1 MGKTKPKNE
10 NVTPQKV
17 DKDLINMELDSDN
30 KNEIK
35 SMIITN
41 PSFNNDT
48 TYLKNY
54 RKTRVSNLQTN
65 TYPFVKA
72 PSGDEDIKMESF

>member
-1 MGKTKPKNE
+1 
-10 NVTPQKV
+10 
-17 DKDLINMELDSDN
+17 
-30 KNEIK
+30 
-35 SMIITN
+35 MIITN

>member
-1 MGKTKPKNE
+1 MSKNKPKVE
-10 NVTPQKV
+10 NATPLKP
-17 DKDLINMELDSDN
+17 DKDLINIELDSEN

-54 RKTRVSNLQTN
+54 RKTRVSNL
-65 TYPFVKA
+65 
-72 PSGDEDIKMESF
+72 

>member
-1 MGKTKPKNE
+1 
-10 NVTPQKV
+10 V
-17 DKDLINMELDSDN
+17 DSKY

-54 RKTRVSNLQTN
+54 RKTRVSNMQTN

-72 PSGDEDIKMESF
+72 PPGDIDTKLESF

>member
-1 MGKTKPKNE
+1 METPLKINDTPYSKTE
-10 NVTPQKV
+10 T
-17 DKDLINMELDSDN
+17 KDLISMELESDN
-30 KNEIK
+30 KNEIR

-54 RKTRVSNLQTN
+54 RKTRVSNLQVN
-65 TYPFVKA
+65 AHPHVKA
-72 PSGDEDIKMESF
+72 PSDDEDLKMESF

>member
-1 MGKTKPKNE
+1 
-10 NVTPQKV
+10 
-17 DKDLINMELDSDN
+17 
-30 KNEIK
+30 
-35 SMIITN
+35 MIITN

-54 RKTRVSNLQTN
+54 RKTRVSALQTN

-72 PSGDEDIKMESF
+72 PSGDDDLKMDSF

>member
-1 MGKTKPKNE
+1 MQRSTSETQNVVQNSLSKNKSKVENATPLKP
-10 NVTPQKV
+10 
-17 DKDLINMELDSDN
+17 DKDLINIELDSEN

-54 RKTRVSNLQTN
+54 RKTRVSNL
-65 TYPFVKA
+65 
-72 PSGDEDIKMESF
+72 

>member
-1 MGKTKPKNE
+1 
-10 NVTPQKV
+10 
-17 DKDLINMELDSDN
+17 MELDGSDN

-48 TYLKNY
+48 TYMKNY
-54 RKTRVSNLQTN
+54 RKTTRISNLQVN
-65 TYPFVKA
+65 AHPHVKA
-72 PSGDEDIKMESF
+72 PSDDEDLNMESY